1 MTMRNF
7 YIKTLPLVTLMLL
20 TNGFS
25 QLPIEVNHPSQI
37 LIKRYSALGDIP
49 LEYFGNNSISKI
61 DANNFLSNYENDIIR
76 IHKRDI
82 QLAKMDSSS
91 TNSILKHKIDYLL
104 NGITNDN
111 FNKPKE
117 YFFQSTSDSMSM
129 WLSWKEKILFEP
141 NKSTNDFQYS
151 DEFYLNGFIKKMSIC

>member
-104 NGITNDN
+104 
-111 FNKPKE
+111 K
-117 YFFQSTSDSMSM
+117 YFRINTSS
-129 WLSWKEKILFEP
+129 IL
-141 NKSTNDFQYS
+141 
-151 DEFYLNGFIKKMSIC
+151 

>member
-7 YIKTLPLVTLMLL
+7 YIKTLPLVTLMFL

-61 DANNFLSNYENDIIR
+61 DANNYLSNYENDIIR

-111 FNKPKE
+111 FNKTKE
-117 YFFQSTSDSMSM
+117 YFSNLHQTQCLCGLAGRKKSYLSQIKAQMTSSTQM
-129 WLSWKEKILFEP
+129 
-141 NKSTNDFQYS
+141 N
-151 DEFYLNGFIKKMSIC
+151 FI